1 MKAKVR
7 QRQKSLFFDKC
18 VRASVYQADAFLCPF
33 APFCSL
39 YEIKFV
45 RLWDNNRNDK
55 DEHTRYL
62 SVLKDL
68 SANNNREWFNEHKA
82 EYEIARAEFDNF
94 LATVIA
100 RISLFDETIRG
111 IQPKDCTYRIYRD
124 TRFSTDKTPYKIH
137 FGGYINA
144 KGKKSDHCGYYV
156 HLQPDG
162 SMLAGGSLC
171 LPSNILKAVRQSI
184 YDNIE
189 EFVTIVEDPEF
200 KQYFPVIG
208 EDFLK
213 TAPKGFP
220 KDFKY
225 IDYLKCKEYVCSYNV
240 PDNFFTQPDVLE
252 QIDKVFRQFKRFADF
267 INYTIDDFE

>member
-1 MKAKVR
+1 M
-7 QRQKSLFFDKC
+7 
-18 VRASVYQADAFLCPF
+18 
-33 APFCSL
+33 
-39 YEIKFV
+39 IKMNIPVIFQF
-45 RLWDNNRNDK
+45 
-55 DEHTRYL
+55 
-62 SVLKDL
+62 LKDL

-82 EYEIARAEFDNF
+82 EYETARAEFDNF

-124 TRFSTDKTPYKIH
+124 TRFSADKTPYKIH

-171 LPSNILKAVRQSI
+171 LPTNILKAVRQSI
-184 YDNIE
+184 YDN
-189 EFVTIVEDPEF
+189 
-200 KQYFPVIG
+200 
-208 EDFLK
+208 
-213 TAPKGFP
+213 
-220 KDFKY
+220 FKY

-240 PDNFFTQPDVLE
+240 PDDFFTRPDMLE

>member
-1 MKAKVR
+1 M
-7 QRQKSLFFDKC
+7 
-18 VRASVYQADAFLCPF
+18 
-33 APFCSL
+33 
-39 YEIKFV
+39 IKMNIPVIFQF
-45 RLWDNNRNDK
+45 
-55 DEHTRYL
+55 
-62 SVLKDL
+62 LKDL

-82 EYEIARAEFDNF
+82 EYETARVEFDNF

-124 TRFSTDKTPYKIH
+124 TRFSADKTPYKIH

-189 EFVTIVEDPEF
+189 EFVAIVEDPEF
-200 KQYFPVIG
+200 KKILETPEKTLDGLVQMLAARLADDYCLEVIRDEAADDEKKELEKRLERAL
-208 EDFLK
+208 ED
-213 TAPKGFP
+213 AA
-220 KDFKY
+220 
-225 IDYLKCKEYVCSYNV
+225 
-240 PDNFFTQPDVLE
+240 
-252 QIDKVFRQFKRFADF
+252 R
-267 INYTIDDFE
+267 TIDERDGKLYAILEDTKPMAFSVI

>member
-1 MKAKVR
+1 M
-7 QRQKSLFFDKC
+7 
-18 VRASVYQADAFLCPF
+18 
-33 APFCSL
+33 
-39 YEIKFV
+39 IKMNIPVIFQF
-45 RLWDNNRNDK
+45 
-55 DEHTRYL
+55 
-62 SVLKDL
+62 LKDL

-82 EYEIARAEFDNF
+82 EYETARAEFDNF

-124 TRFSTDKTPYKIH
+124 TRFSADKTPYKIH

-184 YDNIE
+184 YNRAGKRSSAPRSQ
-189 EFVTIVEDPEF
+189 TCDPCTPTAGHSCNPPHPPRCSHPHSERSYRHRGF
-200 KQYFPVIG
+200 LPSGPASGTKQHP
-208 EDFLK
+208 
-213 TAPKGFP
+213 P
-220 KDFKY
+220 
-225 IDYLKCKEYVCSYNV
+225 
-240 PDNFFTQPDVLE
+240 
-252 QIDKVFRQFKRFADF
+252 
-267 INYTIDDFE
+267 

>member
-1 MKAKVR
+1 M
-7 QRQKSLFFDKC
+7 
-18 VRASVYQADAFLCPF
+18 
-33 APFCSL
+33 
-39 YEIKFV
+39 IKMNIPVIFQF
-45 RLWDNNRNDK
+45 
-55 DEHTRYL
+55 
-62 SVLKDL
+62 LKDL

-82 EYEIARAEFDNF
+82 EYETARAEFDNF

-124 TRFSTDKTPYKIH
+124 TRFSADKTPYKIH

-171 LPSNILKAVRQSI
+171 LPPNILKAVRQSI

-189 EFVTIVEDPEF
+189 EFVAIVEDPEF
-200 KQYFPVIG
+200 KKILETPEKTLDGLVQMLAARLADDYCLEVIRDEAADDEKKELEKRLERAL
-208 EDFLK
+208 ED
-213 TAPKGFP
+213 AA
-220 KDFKY
+220 
-225 IDYLKCKEYVCSYNV
+225 
-240 PDNFFTQPDVLE
+240 
-252 QIDKVFRQFKRFADF
+252 R
-267 INYTIDDFE
+267 TIDERDGKLYAILEDTKPMAFSVI

>member
-1 MKAKVR
+1 M
-7 QRQKSLFFDKC
+7 
-18 VRASVYQADAFLCPF
+18 
-33 APFCSL
+33 
-39 YEIKFV
+39 IKMNIPVIFQF
-45 RLWDNNRNDK
+45 
-55 DEHTRYL
+55 
-62 SVLKDL
+62 LKDL
-68 SANNNREWFNEHKA
+68 SANNNRDWFNEHRA
-82 EYEIARAEFDNF
+82 EYETARVEFENF

-100 RISLFDETIRG
+100 RISLFDESIRG

-156 HLQPDG
+156 HLQPAG

-171 LPSNILKAVRQSI
+171 LPSNVLKAVRQSI

-189 EFVTIVEDPEF
+189 EFV
-200 KQYFPVIG
+200 
-208 EDFLK
+208 
-213 TAPKGFP
+213 
-220 KDFKY
+220 
-225 IDYLKCKEYVCSYNV
+225 V
-240 PDNFFTQPDVLE
+240 PDDFFAQPDMLE

>member
-1 MKAKVR
+1 M
-7 QRQKSLFFDKC
+7 
-18 VRASVYQADAFLCPF
+18 
-33 APFCSL
+33 
-39 YEIKFV
+39 IKMNIPVIFQF
-45 RLWDNNRNDK
+45 
-55 DEHTRYL
+55 
-62 SVLKDL
+62 LKDL
-68 SANNNREWFNEHKA
+68 SANNNRDWFNEHRA
-82 EYEIARAEFDNF
+82 EYETARVEFENF

-100 RISLFDETIRG
+100 RISLFDESIRG

-156 HLQPDG
+156 HLQPAG

-171 LPSNILKAVRQSI
+171 LPSNVLKAVRQSI

-189 EFVTIVEDPEF
+189 EFVAIVEDPEF
-200 KQYFPVIG
+200 KKYFPVIG

-240 PDNFFTQPDVLE
+240 PDDFCSRQWNLNINKFVMCFQFSLFFSLRFGLCNIHQ
-252 QIDKVFRQFKRFADF
+252 QIFSFQFSLTDFHGLKIMRFQELNSLCKQR
-267 INYTIDDFE
+267 I